1 MERPNGARLKFPADP
16 TTQTAGR
23 RGRRKFSVS
32 QEGWI
37 LGVRSETGYARIT
50 DTLARSPRVNDGG
63 NEVHVR
69 LSELEIRSEF
79 HARTMEDLD
88 AVVRDFAER
97 VSRLE
102 RELKDLR
109 SQLEVLGGDA
119 DDEDE
124 ADGPA

>member
-1 MERPNGARLKFPADP
+1 MERPIGARPKFPA
-16 TTQTAGR
+16 TESGGT
-23 RGRRKFSVS
+23 RGRRNFS
-32 QEGWI
+32 GDHGGRI

-50 DTLARSPRVNDGG
+50 DAWHGAPPVNDGG

-79 HARTMEDLD
+79 HARTMEELD
-88 AVVRDFAER
+88 AVVREFAER

-109 SQLEVLGGDA
+109 TQLEVLGGDA
-119 DDEDE
+119 DEVDDEQAE
-124 ADGPA
+124 SA